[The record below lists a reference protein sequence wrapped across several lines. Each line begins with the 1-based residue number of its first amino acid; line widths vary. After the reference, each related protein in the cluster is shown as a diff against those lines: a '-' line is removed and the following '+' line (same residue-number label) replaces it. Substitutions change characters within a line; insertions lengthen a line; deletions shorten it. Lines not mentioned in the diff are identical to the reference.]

1 MLWPQKNKMVAQLQ
15 FPPGEIIATLLG
27 GGEGEGTAAGHL
39 RTFKDNFESLS
50 RICFLIDRMD
60 TIADRFYRVKLVHML
75 YRISFLSALY
85 NKPLDNA

>member
-1 MLWPQKNKMVAQLQ
+1 MAAEKQNGRQAALSSWGDNCHPTGWGRGA
-15 FPPGEIIATLLG
+15 
-27 GGEGEGTAAGHL
+27 AAGHL

-75 YRISFLSALY
+75 YTVESVF
-85 NKPLDNA
+85 